1 MARKPVAR
9 EAVLDAF
16 ESLLIEEGERAA
28 TLDAVARLAGV
39 SKGGLL
45 YHFPNKEAMIS
56 VLLERLDRLLAEDLA
71 AMAAAPEGAA
81 AFFIKSSVWADTPL
95 DRVFVAATRLAEVAH
110 QETLRRMAAVQA
122 SWLELLAADVG
133 RQQFQPTGLHRGHPA
148 QRFLVG
154 HFGEPGGG
162 HEDPV
167 QRRVRPDGGLDEER
181 RGAFRGGSHG
191 GEVLGEQPVQPFQQ
205 DGNHR
210 LLVGEVVE
218 QPALGDAGQ
227 PGHSIQRRCT
237 FALFDEQGFER
248 VKDGFAGD
256 GFSGHG
262 SNHAPRR
269 GSVLRSVL

>member
-1 MARKPVAR
+1 MMGRMARKPVAR

-45 YHFPNKEAMIS
+45 YHFPNKEAMIA

-110 QETLRRMAAVQA
+110 QETLQRIAAVQA

-133 RQQFQPTGLHRGHPA
+133 PAMAKPVLYMGDGLYFNAMLARG
-148 QRFLVG
+148 
-154 HFGEPGGG
+154 PGGPLPEVG
-162 HEDPV
+162 
-167 QRRVRPDGGLDEER
+167 PDVESLLTALER
-181 RGAFRGGSHG
+181 LRGQAGS
-191 GEVLGEQPVQPFQQ
+191 P
-205 DGNHR
+205 
-210 LLVGEVVE
+210 
-218 QPALGDAGQ
+218 
-227 PGHSIQRRCT
+227 
-237 FALFDEQGFER
+237 QGSR
-248 VKDGFAGD
+248 T
-256 GFSGHG
+256 
-262 SNHAPRR
+262 
-269 GSVLRSVL
+269 